1 VILTG
6 DVGGTNTRIAL
17 VDEERDG
24 LEVKVEEIY
33 PSAHHTGLVEILR
46 DFRRA
51 HAERLDC
58 AGFGIAG
65 PVKSGRVRA
74 TNLPWIVEA
83 RELAQELGLSQ
94 VALVND
100 LEAMANGIAA
110 LGPEDLVC
118 LNEGAPGAHGNRA
131 VIAAGTGLGTA
142 GLVFDGRD
150 HFPVASEGGHAD
162 FAPSDDLQDEL
173 LWFLR
178 AENRRVEVEHVLSG
192 SGLVRIYRFLE
203 RTGRGEEPEWLT
215 EELKLGDPAAA
226 ISRLALEGRSKLC
239 EDTLDVFLR
248 IYGAQAGNLGLVF
261 LATGGIFLGG
271 GIAPK
276 ILPKLKGKAFMEG
289 FLGRGALQPLLEAMP
304 VNVIVNEACSLFGAA
319 RSATRLVQRPS
330 VNGSRRDVRV
340 YAGAP
345 ELARA
350 AREEF
355 VAAAR
360 AAIAAKGTFS
370 VALAGGNT
378 PKLLYESLADSPID
392 WGKVQVFFGDERC
405 VPPDHPGSNYRMAR
419 EALLGRVPIPEGNV
433 HRIRAEIQSPSR
445 AAFEYEA
452 ELRKTF
458 AIDPVSA
465 PRFDLVL
472 LGMGTDGHTA
482 SLFPGT
488 AAVSEKDR
496 LVVAHWVPRLDS
508 QRITMTL
515 RVLNA
520 AELVM
525 FLVAGEDKATAVR
538 AVLQSGTTEN
548 ALPARLVDPLDGRMV
563 WMLDRA
569 AAEKLE
575 RKV

>member
-1 VILTG
+1 MILTG
-6 DVGGTNTRIAL
+6 DIGGTNTRIAL
-17 VDEERDG
+17 VDEDSDG
-24 LEVKVEEIY
+24 LEVKVEEVY
-33 PSAHHTGLVEILR
+33 PSADHAGLVEILR

-51 HAERLDC
+51 HAARLDC

-74 TNLPWIVEA
+74 TNLPWTVEA
-83 RELAQELGLSQ
+83 RELAHELGLSQ

-110 LGPEDLVC
+110 LGPDDLVC

-150 HFPVASEGGHAD
+150 HWAVASEGGHAD
-162 FAPSDDLQDEL
+162 FAPADDLQDEL

-178 AENRRVEVEHVLSG
+178 AESRRVEVEHILSG
-192 SGLVRIYRFLE
+192 AGLLRIYRFLE
-203 RTGRGEEPEWLT
+203 RTGRGEEPDWLA

-226 ISRLALEGRSKLC
+226 ISRLAIEGRSKLC
-239 EDTLDVFLR
+239 EDTLDVFVR

-261 LATGGIFLGG
+261 LATGGVYLGG

-276 ILPKLKGKAFMEG
+276 ILPKLKGKAFLEG
-289 FLGRGALQPLLEAMP
+289 FLGRGALQPVVEAMP

-319 RSATRLVQRPS
+319 RSATRLVQRPQGAS
-330 VNGSRRDVRV
+330 SRRDVRV

-360 AAIAAKGTFS
+360 ASIEAKGSFS
-370 VALAGGNT
+370 VALAGGKT
-378 PKLLYESLADSPID
+378 PTLLYELLADASLA
-392 WGKVQVFFGDERC
+392 WENVQIFFGDERC
-405 VPPDHPGSNYRMAR
+405 VPPDHPGSNYRTAR
-419 EALLGRVPIPEGNV
+419 EALLSKVPIPEANV
-433 HRIRAEIQSPSR
+433 HRIRAEILSPSR

-452 ELRKTF
+452 EIRKTF
-458 AIDPVSA
+458 GVDALTV

-472 LGMGTDGHTA
+472 LGMGSDGHTA

-488 AAVSEKDR
+488 TGLAERDR
-496 LVVAHWVPRLDS
+496 LVVAHWVPRLES
-508 QRITMTL
+508 QRVTMTL
-515 RVLNA
+515 RLLNA
-520 AELVM
+520 AELVI
-525 FLVAGEDKATAVR
+525 FLVAGEEKATVAR
-538 AVLQSGTTEN
+538 AVLQAGTMEN
-548 ALPARLVDPLDGRMV
+548 ALPARLVDPVDGRV
-563 WMLDRA
+563 IWMLDRA